1 MKWNQ
6 TKQKDILRAITMNT
20 FIEENKGLLRTCY
33 LAAIILGW
41 LLLVL
46 GCLAAVGHSL
56 ALISRMDNWEMFTE
70 YYFRS
75 VPWDVINGIP
85 VGLLVLGI
93 GQFIRYVYDNNYRPS
108 WILRNV
114 QKLIYTYAVLFGVS
128 IIFSTFMALP
138 YWDHW
143 AEITIRLL
151 GAIIWGTG
159 VILLLIGIA
168 LISKRIMPIIEESK
182 TLV

>member
-1 MKWNQ
+1 
-6 TKQKDILRAITMNT
+6 MNT
-20 FIEENKGLLRTCY
+20 FIEQNKGMLRICY
-33 LAAIILGW
+33 IAAIIIGW
-41 LLLVL
+41 LLLAL
-46 GCLAAVGHSL
+46 GCLVLVKHFFE
-56 ALISRMDNWEMFTE
+56 LIERMDDFGDFKE
-70 YYFRS
+70 YYFYGL
-75 VPWDVINGIP
+75 PWDLIHGIP
-85 VGLLVLGI
+85 VGLLALGI
-93 GQFIRYVYDNNYRPS
+93 GQLIRYVYDENYKAG